1 VVTWERA
8 ERAHSR
14 MTSRQINLAL
24 WTSAAIVGIAAAAVA
39 FLGLW
44 MLPASTAGGPGALK
58 PITSAAAP
66 GASATLPALDSFE
79 PIWPKRIRRPLT
91 DGAVVSAS
99 PAAVTPTAGQSSFPA
114 TLVGT
119 IGTSL
124 AMLQMPDGSIA
135 LKGVGDEVAGA
146 EILAIRTAAIDVR
159 YGGRAITLNKVNAV
173 STTGSGAI
181 PDSALSQ

>member
-1 VVTWERA
+1 
-8 ERAHSR
+8 
-14 MTSRQINLAL
+14 MTSRQINLGL
-24 WTSAAIVGIAAAAVA
+24 WTLTAIVSIAAVA
-39 FLGLW
+39 IAFVGLW
-44 MLPASTAGGPGALK
+44 MLPSATPLGTAATQPVA
-58 PITSAAAP
+58 PAAGP
-66 GASATLPALDSFE
+66 GASAALPSLESFE

-91 DGAVVSAS
+91 DAPIVSAS
-99 PAAVTPTAGQSSFPA
+99 PSAAPPAAGQSSFPA

-146 EILAIRTAAIDVR
+146 EVLAIRTAAIDVR

-173 STTGSGAI
+173 STTGSGAT